1 MGVYFGFFE
10 LHYKIR
16 AYRMRIPRQS
26 CHLIHGKVATLIQEL
41 ATLDNQGYVAPFFTM
56 KEGGDNA
63 REEVVHA

>member
-1 MGVYFGFFE
+1 
-10 LHYKIR
+10 
-16 AYRMRIPRQS
+16 MRIPRQS